1 TGPILDPDALS
12 RRAQNLAE
20 QVKKKIST
28 PQEGLDRP
36 RSFRDDLLF
45 RVRGH
50 DQARRRPG
58 VLPLG
63 CAGPSACSGAL
74 IDTHQ
79 PATTPS

>member
-36 RSFRDDLLF
+36 RSFRDDLRKCCGISQRSLRIISNGNCYSF
-45 RVRGH
+45 PR
-50 DQARRRPG
+50 
-58 VLPLG
+58 LKE
-63 CAGPSACSGAL
+63 
-74 IDTHQ
+74 
-79 PATTPS
+79 